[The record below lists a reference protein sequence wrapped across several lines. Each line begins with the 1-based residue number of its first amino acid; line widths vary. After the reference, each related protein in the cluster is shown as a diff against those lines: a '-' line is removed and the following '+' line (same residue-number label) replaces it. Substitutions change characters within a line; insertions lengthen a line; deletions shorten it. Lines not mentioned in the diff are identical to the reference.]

1 MPLLIFCVIPVAYI
15 AWRDDPV
22 MTSVKTTGHQI
33 DKLEF
38 PAITICGLGM
48 IEATLDRAYGHQ
60 ITEFL
65 KTRNVTVDAEEDGD
79 IENYRHHAEDMLYNQ
94 GLFGEF
100 LEELYPGKKRG
111 LCFIESSS
119 QLK

>member
-1 MPLLIFCVIPVAYI
+1 
-15 AWRDDPV
+15 

-60 ITEFL
+60 ISEFL
-65 KTRNVTVDAEEDGD
+65 KTRNVTMDPEEDGD

-100 LEELYPGKKRG
+100 LEELYPGKKRE
-111 LCFIESSS
+111 LCFETKGQKKLLLLFYHLPGENDLVRISTT
-119 QLK
+119 